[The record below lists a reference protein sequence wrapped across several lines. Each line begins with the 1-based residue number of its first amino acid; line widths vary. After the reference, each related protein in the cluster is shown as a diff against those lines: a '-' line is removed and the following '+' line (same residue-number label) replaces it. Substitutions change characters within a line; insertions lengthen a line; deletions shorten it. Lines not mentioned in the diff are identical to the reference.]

1 MKKVALL
8 CMCMGLVLPMF
19 AQQKPQKKDYI
30 ELPAAIKK
38 VAKNQELPASIKQAV
53 AKNQA
58 AVGEMATRIS
68 RGEKLLPVKPELE
81 NAENF
86 FAQMK
91 RHTKGLLN
99 EYTPFVTVVKLVVEA
114 QAVYESPEAVAY
126 IVRAIEPEKRSRA
139 ENAALYDLV
148 ELTGFEESELSALH
162 DLLGDS
168 EQLSP
173 AEQKEYEEASYLVE
187 EVMQSVFDKENFKNL
202 EMDEE

>member
-1 MKKVALL
+1 MKKAMLL

-19 AQQKPQKKDYI
+19 AQERPREVEPIKRKQ
-30 ELPAAIKK
+30 LPPLEYH
-38 VAKNQELPASIKQAV
+38 QELH
-53 AKNQA
+53 
-58 AVGEMATRIS
+58 GEYYMIPSA
-68 RGEKLLPVKPELE
+68 GEELLPLVPELE
-81 NAENF
+81 NAETF

-99 EYTPFVTVVKLVVEA
+99 EYTPFVTVVELVVEA

-173 AEQKEYEEASYLVE
+173 AEQKEYEKASYLVE

>member
-1 MKKVALL
+1 
-8 CMCMGLVLPMF
+8 MCMGLVLPMF
-19 AQQKPQKKDYI
+19 AQERPREVEPIKRKQ
-30 ELPAAIKK
+30 LPPLEYH
-38 VAKNQELPASIKQAV
+38 QELH
-53 AKNQA
+53 
-58 AVGEMATRIS
+58 GEYYMIPSAGEELLP
-68 RGEKLLPVKPELE
+68 GEKLLPLVTELE
-81 NAENF
+81 NAVNF

-126 IVRAIEPEKRSRA
+126 IVGAIEPEKRSRA